1 MAGLMLRTPEAE
13 AAGKGGNVLIDLSS
27 VEIKPRS
34 LYCATPRTE
43 DVRRKKRRRFGR
55 DDDFFNC
62 CSGWDFRP
70 TLRRV

>member
-13 AAGKGGNVLIDLSS
+13 AVGKGGNVLIDLSS
-27 VEIKPRS
+27 VEITPRS

-55 DDDFFNC
+55 DDDFLIVAPVEIF
-62 CSGWDFRP
+62 G
-70 TLRRV
+70 RRCGA